1 MENIADGQG
10 MATFDFINGEDFRLS
25 LEADY
30 QELNLAMQANAWK
43 TVHVLA
49 GSIIEAILID
59 YLVTSDYQ
67 KKSSS
72 DPLKMTLAQAILAC
86 RQENVLSEKTEHLSH
101 VVRSYRNLIH
111 PGRSVR
117 LGEIANEHGAIIAHA
132 LIEIIVEEIA
142 ANKKQNYG
150 YTAEQIITKLE
161 QDYTAIAILEHLLK
175 ETSEYEMERL
185 LLSVIP
191 KQYFHFMNLEDEPQD
206 LLSSL
211 VTCYRLSFR
220 AVSKEIKGK
229 VAKHF
234 VKIIKEESSSNAWRY
249 AFFRGQDI
257 EYLSAE
263 EASLIKQHFLSI
275 LKVPIMDELL
285 QATEGIGAFLTP
297 EEAHIFVYPFINSI
311 AQYENVYIEENR
323 LYPVKSV
330 IQKFA
335 DEFFLMDF
343 QQRENVEALLK
354 SLYFENKSAGRD
366 KLAKAEKAL
375 YDAITFSDLDNEIAP
390 SERNDPFLPD
400 YPDDIS

>member
-1 MENIADGQG
+1 

-30 QELNLAMQANAWK
+30 QELNLAMQAKAWK

-59 YLVTSDYQ
+59 YLVTSEYQ
-67 KKSSS
+67 KKSSF
-72 DPLKMTLAQAILAC
+72 DPLKMTLAQAISAC
-86 RQENVLSEKTEHLSH
+86 REENVSSEKTEHLSH
-101 VVRSYRNLIH
+101 VIRSYRNLIH

-117 LGEIANEHGAIIAHA
+117 LGEIANEQGAIIAHA

-175 ETSEYEMERL
+175 ETSEYEKERL

-191 KQYFHFMNLEDEPQD
+191 KQYFHYTNLEYKQQD

-211 VTCYRLSFR
+211 VLCYRLSFST
-220 AVSKEIKGK
+220 VSEEIK
-229 VAKHF
+229 VRATKHF
-234 VKIIKEESSSNAWRY
+234 VKIIKEESSSNVWRY
-249 AFFRGQDI
+249 AFFRGRDI
-257 EYLSAE
+257 QYLSAE

-275 LKVPIMDELL
+275 LKAPIMDELL
-285 QATEGIGAFLTP
+285 DAIEGIGAFLTP
-297 EEAHIFVYPFINSI
+297 EEAEKFVYPFINSI

-323 LYPVKSV
+323 IYPAKSV

-335 DEFFLMDF
+335 DEVFLMDF
-343 QQRENVEALLK
+343 QQRENVEDLLK
-354 SLYFENKSAGRD
+354 TYYFENKSAGRE

-375 YDAITFSDLDNEIAP
+375 YDAITFSDLGNEIAP
-390 SERNDPFLPD
+390 PEQNAPFLPD